1 MSKEI
6 TLNEENFEQEVLN
19 ADIPVLVDFWAP
31 WCGPCRILGPIV
43 EEVAEEFD
51 GKAKVCKLSTDD
63 SSTLAGQYGV
73 ISIPT
78 IIIFK
83 NGQPFDQ
90 MIGAVPKETIVS
102 KLEEALA

>member
-1 MSKEI
+1 MGKEI

-19 ADIPVLVDFWAP
+19 ADVPVLVDFWAP
-31 WCGPCRILGPIV
+31 WCGPCRVLGPIV
-43 EEVAEEFD
+43 EEVSEEYD
-51 GKAKVCKLSTDD
+51 GKVKVCKLSTDD

-78 IIIFK
+78 IILFK
-83 NGQPFDQ
+83 DGQPVDQ

-102 KLEEALA
+102 KLDELLA